1 MLQGIRII
9 KFYAWEGPFAAIVR
23 KARAAEEYPI
33 LKHAYWMMMGLQ
45 AIFLQIPN
53 LLLLSVFATH
63 VLRNGSMEPAVVW
76 VTIMLFQLLQQPIT
90 QLPNALSQSVQT
102 MHGLDRIGTFLKLPD
117 MYEKTKRT
125 KRTKNHYTCTSACGA
140 THTCTH

>member
-45 AIFLQIPN
+45 AIFLQLPN
-53 LLLLSVFATH
+53 LLLLRLVFIHHSIPPLYTPFIHPLYAPINTSNT
-63 VLRNGSMEPAVVW
+63 LYTPYIP
-76 VTIMLFQLLQQPIT
+76 TPQPPPP
-90 QLPNALSQSVQT
+90 QCFRDPR
-102 MHGLDRIGTFLKLPD
+102 LDERI
-117 MYEKTKRT
+117 Y
-125 KRTKNHYTCTSACGA
+125 GA
-140 THTCTH
+140 SRRMGAFF